1 MRAAPERYRYVL
13 SSLVAMPFLDRL
25 EMAAL
30 SAMPQRTVYDAVAR
44 LERLGL
50 VDGVPHATPL
60 QSRTRR
66 FYLTAA
72 GLNRLADVY
81 GMSLDE
87 LLYLNPVSASWRRI
101 LLERLDTVG
110 VIYRLASAIARVA
123 DPIEIQWYRATPLDA
138 TVFLP
143 GGRTIGVVRQ
153 GGHLRQDGLCQ
164 AALETQRGTAPQ
176 RRPDT
181 GARRRAPETCPQ
193 ADGGSRPDDLPGP

>member
-25 EMAAL
+25 KMAAL

-123 DPIEIQWYRATPLDA
+123 DPIEIQWYRATPWTPPSSFPA
-138 TVFLP
+138 GEP
-143 GGRTIGVVRQ
+143 
-153 GGHLRQDGLCQ
+153 
-164 AALETQRGTAPQ
+164 
-176 RRPDT
+176 
-181 GARRRAPETCPQ
+181 
-193 ADGGSRPDDLPGP
+193 